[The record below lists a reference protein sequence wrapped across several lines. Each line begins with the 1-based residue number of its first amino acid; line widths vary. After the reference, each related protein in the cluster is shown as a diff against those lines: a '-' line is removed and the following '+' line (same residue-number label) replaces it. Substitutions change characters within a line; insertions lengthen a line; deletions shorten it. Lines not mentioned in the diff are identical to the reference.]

1 MRLDSCGPLGERG
14 AVMAD
19 TVGPRRG
26 RKVTVQ
32 ALSRGM
38 STFRLTTIERAYELA
53 RSGACR
59 TVGEIKAR
67 LQAEGYEGVKDRLYG
82 ASMTG
87 ALRKLC
93 AENYVAPEGEEDAPA
108 RKASDDDDD

>member
-1 MRLDSCGPLGERG
+1 MNN
-14 AVMAD
+14 
-19 TVGPRRG
+19 
-26 RKVTVQ
+26 
-32 ALSRGM
+32 
-38 STFRLTTIERAYELA
+38 FRPTTIERAYELA

-59 TVGEIKAR
+59 TVGDIKVR

-93 AENYVAPEGEEDAPA
+93 LENYVAPRGDDPAPA
-108 RKASDDDDD
+108 SVTDDGDDD

>member
-1 MRLDSCGPLGERG
+1 MNN
-14 AVMAD
+14 
-19 TVGPRRG
+19 
-26 RKVTVQ
+26 
-32 ALSRGM
+32 
-38 STFRLTTIERAYELA
+38 FRPTTIERAYELA

-59 TVGEIKAR
+59 TVGDIKAR

-93 AENYVAPEGEEDAPA
+93 VENYVAPQGEDEPPVSRMA
-108 RKASDDDDD
+108 DDDDD

>member
-1 MRLDSCGPLGERG
+1 MNN
-14 AVMAD
+14 
-19 TVGPRRG
+19 
-26 RKVTVQ
+26 
-32 ALSRGM
+32 
-38 STFRLTTIERAYELA
+38 FRPTTIERAYELA

-59 TVGEIKAR
+59 TVGDIKAR

-93 AENYVAPEGEEDAPA
+93 LENYVAPQGDEPAPV
-108 RKASDDDDD
+108 SVTDDGDDD

>member
-1 MRLDSCGPLGERG
+1 MNN
-14 AVMAD
+14 
-19 TVGPRRG
+19 
-26 RKVTVQ
+26 
-32 ALSRGM
+32 
-38 STFRLTTIERAYELA
+38 FRPTTIERAYELA

-59 TVGEIKAR
+59 TVGDIKAR

-93 AENYVAPEGEEDAPA
+93 LENSVAPLGDEPAPV
-108 RKASDDDDD
+108 SVTDDGDDD